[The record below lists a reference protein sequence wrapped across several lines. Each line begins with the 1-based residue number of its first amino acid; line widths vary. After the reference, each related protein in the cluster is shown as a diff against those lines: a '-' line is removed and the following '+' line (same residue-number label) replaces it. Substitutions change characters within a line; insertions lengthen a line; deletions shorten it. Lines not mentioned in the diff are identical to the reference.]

1 MELITIDPSRSLG
14 VYDCYLVT
22 RPLIETTMGAMLG
35 TEISDDERIV
45 LCMQTLDALHFL
57 HSNGCMH
64 RDIKLENILA
74 SRRPLQAVIIDFGCA
89 TWDTQSLDHGVG
101 TIRYLA
107 PEVLEIKHASS
118 TSPYTRLVD
127 VWSLGL
133 TMYQFM
139 CRWRFRGEYITRK
152 EHGLILEQSHWRPLT
167 RSASAQSFFDLVNMM
182 MEWNAES
189 RASTDVVTQVAMAS
203 GLFQSIKSTS
213 PVLGSKRQ
221 GDEISRDDIRA

>member
-1 MELITIDPSRSLG
+1 
-14 VYDCYLVT
+14 
-22 RPLIETTMGAMLG
+22 MGAILG
-35 TEISDDERIV
+35 TELPDEERIT

-74 SRRPLQAVIIDFGCA
+74 SRKPLQAVIIDFGCA

-107 PEVLEIKHASS
+107 PEILDIKHASS
-118 TSPYTRLVD
+118 TIPYNRLVD

-139 CRWRFRGEYITRK
+139 CRWRFRGDYMTRI
-152 EHGLILEQSHWRPLT
+152 EHSLILEHSHWRPPVKSTSTQKL
-167 RSASAQSFFDLVNMM
+167 FDLVNIMTA
-182 MEWNAES
+182 WNPES
-189 RASTDVVTQVAMAS
+189 RASTDLAMQAATSS
-203 GLFQSIKSTS
+203 GLIEFIKPLS

-221 GDEISRDDIRA
+221 GDEIHRETT